1 MKKYSLIFFLFI
13 VVPFSFSNAQAKM
26 KANPAVKFTTI
37 VQAGILEGE
46 ANKTFG
52 QFQLVNGI
60 QYNAWFYGLG
70 LGVDYYGDKRSVPLF
85 LDIKGDLKKG
95 KKTPFVY
102 ADAGYNFSWLREG
115 DKMNFWGTDY
125 KTRGGLFYETGLGY
139 KFILKNKMALGLSAG
154 YSFKQQK
161 EMFKQNVFMD
171 FPPYN
176 QPGYIQPYDI
186 YDNQFRR
193 VSLKFNCSF

>member
-1 MKKYSLIFFLFI
+1 MKKHILAFSLFI
-13 VVPFSFSNAQAKM
+13 ILPVLFSYAQSK
-26 KANPAVKFTTI
+26 KKKCPDLKFTSI

-46 ANKTFG
+46 ADKTYG

-70 LGVDYYGDKRSVPLF
+70 LGIDYYGDKRSVPLF
-85 LDIKGDLKKG
+85 LDVKWDLKKG
-95 KKTPFVY
+95 NKTPFIY
-102 ADAGYNFSWLREG
+102 ADAGYNFSWLRED
-115 DKMNFWGTDY
+115 DKMDFWGTDY

-139 KFILKNKMALGLSAG
+139 KFILKNKMAFGLSAG

-161 EMFKQNVFMD
+161 EMFKQNIFID

-176 QPGYIQPYDI
+176 QPGYVQPYDI
-186 YDNQFRR
+186 YDYQFRR
-193 VSLKFNCSF
+193 ISVKFNCSF

>member
-1 MKKYSLIFFLFI
+1 MKKYRLIFCLLII
-13 VVPFSFSNAQAKM
+13 VPGSFSYAQVK
-26 KANPAVKFTTI
+26 KKICPGLKFTSI
-37 VQAGILEGE
+37 IQAGILEGE

-70 LGVDYYGDKRSVPLF
+70 IGIDYYGDKRTVPLF
-85 LDIKGDLKKG
+85 LDVKADLKKAN
-95 KKTPFVY
+95 KTPFVY
-102 ADAGYNFSWLREG
+102 ADAGYNFSWLRDG
-115 DKMNFWGTDY
+115 DKMDFWGTDY

-139 KFILKNKMALGLSAG
+139 KFTLKNKMAFGLSAG

-161 EMFKQNVFMD
+161 EMFRRNVFID

-176 QPGYIQPYDI
+176 QPGYVQPYDI
-186 YDNQFRR
+186 YDYQFRR
-193 VSLKFNCSF
+193 ISVKLNCSF